1 MQTNA
6 DQRKQTNAGRR
17 NTDRRNAGQR
27 TADFGSGNG
36 FCIHEKN
43 SEKQLTGWGKM
54 CIMEKQ
60 STPVQVKDS
69 K

>member
-17 NTDRRNAGQR
+17 NTDRRNADR
-27 TADFGSGNG
+27 RKADFGSGNG

-43 SEKQLTGWGKM
+43 FGKAIDRVGKNVHNGETINT
-54 CIMEKQ
+54 CSGEGF
-60 STPVQVKDS
+60 
-69 K
+69 

>member
-1 MQTNA
+1 MH
-6 DQRKQTNAGRR
+6 
-17 NTDRRNAGQR
+17 
-27 TADFGSGNG
+27 